1 MAAGGIG
8 APVIFV
14 VLVMLLRGT
23 QFRRYDK
30 RMERRREMRDQYKR
44 RSQFRGRL
52 DVELEQGPPGQT
64 RTCGRSRKHSS
75 PALDERDRG
84 ALELDDDGRAVA
96 TCDNR

>member
-1 MAAGGIG
+1 MAAGGI
-8 APVIFV
+8 AALVVFV

-52 DVELEQGPPGQT
+52 DVELEQGPP
-64 RTCGRSRKHSS
+64 RSNKDMW
-75 PALDERDRG
+75 PQ
-84 ALELDDDGRAVA
+84 
-96 TCDNR
+96 